1 MMSVHDSQIKLTI
14 RARLPDVS
22 ILGVTIR
29 VLADE
34 FGLEMMACTEIE
46 LAVVEAVTNV
56 VKHGLNKSPDALIEI
71 TLYST
76 DQLLAI
82 TIFDQG
88 IPMPADA
95 LDAADGSV
103 FDYIAEDIE
112 GWPTSGMGLSL
123 IKAVMDEVQY
133 NHDET
138 GNTLRLI
145 KKKLITESTDVQAD
159 N

>member
-1 MMSVHDSQIKLTI
+1 MSVQDSQIKLTI

-46 LAVVEAVTNV
+46 LAVVEAVTNI
-56 VKHGLNKSPDALIEI
+56 VKHGLAKSPDSLIEI

-76 DQLLAI
+76 NQLLAI
-82 TIFDQG
+82 TLFDQG
-88 IPMPADA
+88 SPMPADA
-95 LDAADGSV
+95 LDLADGSV
-103 FDYIAEDIE
+103 FNYTPEDVD

-133 NHDET
+133 SSDES

-145 KKKLITESTDVQAD
+145 KRKQAAESTNVQED
-159 N
+159 I

>member
-1 MMSVHDSQIKLTI
+1 MSVHDSQIKLTI

-29 VLADE
+29 ILADE

-56 VKHGLNKSPDALIEI
+56 VKHCLAKSPDSLIEV

-76 DQLLAI
+76 EQLLAI

-95 LDAADGSV
+95 LDSADGSV
-103 FDYIAEDIE
+103 FDYIPDDIE

-133 NHDET
+133 SSDET

-145 KKKLITESTDVQAD
+145 KKKLIIESTNVQD
-159 N
+159 DH